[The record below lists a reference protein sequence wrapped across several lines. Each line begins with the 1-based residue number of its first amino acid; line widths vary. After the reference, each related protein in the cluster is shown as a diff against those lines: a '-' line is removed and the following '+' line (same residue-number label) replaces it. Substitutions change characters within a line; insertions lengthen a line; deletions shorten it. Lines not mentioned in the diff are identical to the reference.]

1 MMTQSVLS
9 TATDLLGFLRVGLGA
24 VSHICT
30 YPDHTPSRVLDG
42 YWQPWYGTV
51 PSYTAECYRRLNAA
65 LEGVEEGGDLEASRL
80 EEHQR
85 A

>member
-1 MMTQSVLS
+1 VW
-9 TATDLLGFLRVGLGA
+9 
-24 VSHICT
+24 
-30 YPDHTPSRVLDG
+30 PSRMLDG

-51 PSYTAECYRRLNAA
+51 PSSTAKCYRRLNAA
-65 LEGVEEGGDLEASRL
+65 LEGVEEGGGLEAARL